1 MSLYSQFKTDANL
14 ENEEGVALD
23 YGDGGVF
30 TIHRAGGSNK
40 KFQRLLTTRLK
51 PYSRR
56 IENGTL
62 SDDVARD
69 ILVSTYADAVI
80 VDWHGVKDEKDEELA
95 FTRDNVI
102 KVLTDLPE
110 LFADIQEQATKVA
123 NFRAEQLEDT
133 AKNSVGGSGSTSA
146 SEKKPKR

>member
-1 MSLYSQFKTDANL
+1 MSLYNQFKTDAYL
-14 ENEEGVALD
+14 ENEGGGELD

-69 ILVSTYADAVI
+69 ILISTYADAVI
-80 VDWHGVKDEKDEELA
+80 VDWRGVKDEKDNELP

-102 KVLTDLPE
+102 KMLCDLPE

-133 AKNSVGGSGSTSA
+133 AKNSAGASGSTSA